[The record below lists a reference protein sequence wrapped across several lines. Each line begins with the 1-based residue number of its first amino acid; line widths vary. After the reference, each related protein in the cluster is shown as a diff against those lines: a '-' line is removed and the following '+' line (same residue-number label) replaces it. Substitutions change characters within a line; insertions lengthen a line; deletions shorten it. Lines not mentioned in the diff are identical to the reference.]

1 MNTLRKRKEDIGCL
15 KKNKMI
21 KKIKMVMG
29 MGMEKMK
36 IIIIDI
42 EDNSE
47 RDHY

>member
-1 MNTLRKRKEDIGCL
+1 MSTLRKRKEDIGCL
-15 KKNKMI
+15 NKNKMI